1 VSGLRLMGVQ
11 TLELARRSVVN
22 ERRQL
27 LSVTPGLV
35 FPLLL
40 AAVYSQQFRRV
51 LALPGFPEVDSFL
64 DFVLPACVIQA
75 VSFGATAAG
84 SELAL
89 DIENGFLDRLLASP
103 VARVPIL
110 LGRLGGSSVVA
121 AIKTVII
128 IAVFLF
134 FGAEVAGGPAAMLV
148 IVGMS
153 SLLVLAVGGIAQV
166 MAIRTGS
173 QEAVNASFPLIFVTI
188 FMSSAFFP
196 TNLMSGW
203 FRVVAENNPLT
214 WVSDP
219 GRRLVIEGWAT
230 GDAVQAL
237 GLPAILAAATIGAA
251 LLSLRR
257 RLAGPANQRER
268 R

>member
-1 VSGLRLMGVQ
+1 MSGLRLMGVQ

-173 QEAVNASFPLIFVTI
+173 QEAVNACFPLIFVTI

-214 WVSDP
+214 WVIDP
-219 GRRLVIEGWAT
+219 VRRLVIEGWAT

-257 RLAGPANQRER
+257 RLAAP
-268 R
+268 